1 MKIYISGAMASRPD
15 KYKDEFA
22 KIEKELTD
30 KGYIAVNPAQLP
42 KGLPTN
48 RYMPIC
54 MAMVDACDA
63 IYMMKGWEKS
73 KGACLEKAYAE
84 YQDKLVVYET

>member
-1 MKIYISGAMASRPD
+1 MKIYISGAMANRPD
-15 KYKDEFA
+15 KYKEEFA
-22 KIEKELTD
+22 KTERELTD

-48 RYMPIC
+48 KYMPIC
-54 MAMVDACDA
+54 MAMVDACEA

>member
-73 KGACLEKAYAE
+73 KGARLEKAYAE